1 MAENPVG
8 NLLVRLDFDGS
19 RFERGITA
27 AKRELASYGKAVDS
41 SNKFA
46 KEQNYSIKSTN
57 DALHNMRVRY
67 QGLSGALKQTQ
78 SIMGKLDAEGKRG
91 TDQWVR
97 RNVEMQDYQRQMYYL
112 NEEYKKMQEQ
122 SYLANSGFTKLGNGL
137 ERTSRMMKAVGGA
150 FQEVGGAITQVGAV
164 ATAGGALFVK
174 QAMDFEQGMIAVQKT
189 TGVGAEKMAEFTA
202 GIREAARE
210 MPIAHGELA
219 ELASIAGQLGVAHD
233 DLLEFTKTMA
243 MVGTATSLSASEA
256 SESFARFTNI
266 TGTGV
271 STIDNLASALV
282 HLGNDYC
289 PTTEKLVA

>member
-46 KEQNYSIKSTN
+46 RDQNYSMKSTN

-78 SIMGKLDAEGKRG
+78 GIMSKLDAEGKRG
-91 TDQWVR
+91 TDQWAR

-112 NEEYKKMQEQ
+112 NEEYKQMQEQ
-122 SYLANSGFTKLGNGL
+122 SYLANSSFTKLGNGL
-137 ERTSRMMKAVGGA
+137 QRTSQIMNAVGGA
-150 FQEVGGAITQVGAV
+150 FQQVGGAITQVGAV

-174 QAMDFEQGMIAVQKT
+174 QAMDFEKGMIAVQKT
-189 TGVGAEKMAEFTA
+189 TNASSEQMVVFTE
-202 GIREAARE
+202 GIRGLARE

-219 ELASIAGQLGVAHD
+219 ELASIAGQLGVAQD
-233 DLLEFTKTMA
+233 DLLGFTETMA
-243 MVGTATSLSASEA
+243 KVGTATSLSASEA
-256 SESFARFTNI
+256 SEAFARFTNI

-271 STIDNLASALV
+271 STIDNLASSLV

>member
-78 SIMGKLDAEGKRG
+78 SIMSKLDAEGKRG
-91 TDQWVR
+91 TDQWAR

-112 NEEYKKMQEQ
+112 NEEYKEMQRQ

-137 ERTSRMMKAVGGA
+137 ERTSQMMKAVGGA

-164 ATAGGALFVK
+164 ASAGGALFVK
-174 QAMDFEQGMIAVQKT
+174 QAMDFEKGMIAVQKT
-189 TGVGAEKMAEFTA
+189 TGVSGEKMAEFTE

-282 HLGNDYC
+282 HLGKSYC